1 MEIYGMSFE
10 EAFNYG
16 VAYLGVNVGLI
27 LGFMIYIVRLK
38 LKEIKTSEMINQILS
53 KANVQANEEALK
65 QIDNFQQKI
74 SVELAALQKSMYLKI
89 DENEEARQMIVDE
102 KAQELQTALEE
113 FKSSNANIDEEIEKI
128 MKGE

>member
-10 EAFNYG
+10 EVFNYG
-16 VAYLGVNVGLI
+16 VTYLGVNVGLI

>member
-1 MEIYGMSFE
+1 MSFE
-10 EAFNYG
+10 EVFNYG
-16 VAYLGVNVGLI
+16 VTYLGVNVGLI